1 MPSFLPTHG
10 GTLKIVDGGKLGA
23 SSATHDANSA
33 DRPIWRSS
41 ASSFSFWAMVLSEH
55 CNTVV
60 VTQLGNCQAASSE
73 V

>member
-33 DRPIWRSS
+33 DRQFVQG

-60 VTQLGNCQAASSE
+60 VTHLGNCQSALTEA
-73 V
+73 